1 MKRIINALERITDLA
16 ARARLVVQIRRVET
30 ELSDNIDSLPLVE
43 GPIGRMALL
52 ARRDEL
58 SMQLCRLRGEY
69 RRRFS
74 APGDVQIDT
83 LA

>member
-1 MKRIINALERITDLA
+1 MKRIINALERIADLV
-16 ARARLVVQIRRVET
+16 ARIVLVAQIRRVET

-74 APGDVQIDT
+74 APGDVQIYT